1 MKLEANTMSS
11 PSSITS
17 TENSN
22 KKAEDSHVALK
33 QEPSTVTDDGVKN
46 NSALAKTEQPA
57 QPPVTNGALPESE
70 VKVVGNGLELSTN
83 GQDDKPVNDGPHREV
98 PALLPLGPIT
108 SPPSTV
114 QQSTI
119 PSISPTPPAR
129 QPLPQLL
136 PMTVATA
143 PVVATKSAPPPPPPS
158 NPVAKTRARTS
169 LSVSTPASSSKEQLP
184 SGPSTRSKKED
195 EEPVEQPVPEK
206 EIKKRKVVS
215 KKRHSVASSD
225 STEKGDVDSGGDGD
239 AGRKSKRA
247 RTRTQPFQSSDM
259 DVNLLRVM
267 KASAAAQAAA
277 AAQLAKANEE
287 KLVVFFKGEFLAVRN
302 AEGGFYIC
310 QATQNICRG
319 GHKIR
324 IRWLSQEDTKNKK
337 KGKASG
343 SSETVKDESGFDI
356 YTPDFYDT
364 TDFECILTNLELEKL
379 GKDRYGLP
387 LDERTRTENILQRAL
402 AVERGVVDK
411 LELTEEH
418 PDGLDVSLFH
428 DESQLKRKGN
438 DDDSSSES
446 ESDSKEEVA
455 TTSGSSAKSS
465 QSAEPRTS
473 TSGIAST
480 SSGRGTKRTRAA
492 VVAATRQKLQQ
503 MRYQEDDD
511 DDDEEEDSSDD
522 DDIEGDDSSSDS
534 EQGKRGRRRRSRPVP
549 ATKARVSV
557 RSTRGKKLVP
567 PKKAAPI
574 PMIMKR
580 TKASFKEA
588 VEVTSNRKK
597 VERVTVGPAS
607 PLEKIVTVDVEMGD
621 NDASPVEEEPK
632 EIKLDAVMA
641 EETES
646 GDEKEA
652 KKTKKTATKSVDAKS
667 EIVVTEVK
675 TDSKNNDTNEVKDTK
690 KGVPAKSEKDAVGN
704 ESLKV
709 KTEKGA
715 EDVKEDVKVVET
727 KE

>member
-1 MKLEANTMSS
+1 MSS

-22 KKAEDSHVALK
+22 KKAEDSHLALK
-33 QEPSTVTDDGVKN
+33 QEPSIVTDDGVKN
-46 NSALAKTEQPA
+46 NSAVAKTEQPA
-57 QPPVTNGALPESE
+57 QPPVTNGALAESE
-70 VKVVGNGLELSTN
+70 VKVVGNGLESSTN
-83 GQDDKPVNDGPHREV
+83 GQEEKPVSDGPHREV

-119 PSISPTPPAR
+119 PSLSPNPPAR

-136 PMTVATA
+136 PMNATTA

-169 LSVSTPASSSKEQLP
+169 LSVSTPASSSKEQSP

-206 EIKKRKVVS
+206 EIKKRKIVS

-225 STEKGDVDSGGDGD
+225 STEKGDIDSGGDGD

-277 AAQLAKANEE
+277 AAQVAKANEE

-337 KGKASG
+337 KAKASG

-356 YTPDFYDT
+356 YTPDFYDN

-379 GKDRYGLP
+379 GRDRYGLP
-387 LDERTRTENILQRAL
+387 LDERQRTENILRRAIE
-402 AVERGVVDK
+402 VEQGVVDK

-428 DESQLKRKGN
+428 DESQLKRKC
-438 DDDSSSES
+438 DDSSSES

-465 QSAEPRTS
+465 QSTEPRTS

-492 VVAATRQKLQQ
+492 VVAATRQKLQL

-549 ATKARVSV
+549 APKARVSV

-597 VERVTVGPAS
+597 VERVTVS
-607 PLEKIVTVDVEMGD
+607 PPSPIEKVVTVDVEMGD

-646 GDEKEA
+646 GEEKDA
-652 KKTKKTATKSVDAKS
+652 KKTKKAETKSADAKS

-675 TDSKNNDTNEVKDTK
+675 TDSKNNDTNEVKDGK
-690 KGVPAKSEKDAVGN
+690 KEVPAKSEKDAVGN
-704 ESLKV
+704 ESLKA

-715 EDVKEDVKVVET
+715 EDAKEDVKVVET